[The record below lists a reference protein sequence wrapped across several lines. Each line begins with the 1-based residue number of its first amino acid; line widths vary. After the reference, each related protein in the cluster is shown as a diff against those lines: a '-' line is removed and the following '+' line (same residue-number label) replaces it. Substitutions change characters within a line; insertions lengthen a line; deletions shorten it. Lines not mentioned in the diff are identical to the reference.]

1 MMAATVSQESLVDL
15 FRASMRI
22 PASSVSL
29 LTATD
34 RTGFFHGMAVTS
46 AISVSM
52 SPPSML
58 VAVNRSA
65 SIHPIIADTGKFC
78 LNLMSEAHSDLLT
91 CFSRSDLRDRRF
103 AHEHWQQGPD
113 GLPVLRGSL
122 ASQTCI
128 VDVAQDYGTH
138 TIFIGKVEHVLMPT
152 SSEDRI
158 APLVWM
164 NGSQA
169 SLAIGQ
175 NAAP

>member
-1 MMAATVSQESLVDL
+1 MAVTVSQESLVDL

-34 RTGFFHGMAVTS
+34 RTGQFHGMAVTS

-65 SIHPIIADTGKFC
+65 SIHPVIVDTGKFC
-78 LNLMSEAHSDLLT
+78 LNLMGEAHADLLA

-103 AHEHWQQGPD
+103 APEHWQEGPD

-122 ASQTCI
+122 ASQTCA

-138 TIFIGKVEHVLMPT
+138 TLFIGKVEHVLLPAR
-152 SSEDRI
+152 SQEHVD
-158 APLVWM
+158 PLVWM

-169 SLAIGQ
+169 PLAVGH
-175 NAAP
+175 NASR